1 MRLQAENI
9 KYSQTFPALTK
20 EADKIKNNINSLKRT
35 NQQQAELIGLRE
47 SEEQVLV
54 SQVVSSFFYFF
65 LLYISILILIYLS
78 IDKCMLIL
86 FI

>member
-1 MRLQAENI
+1 MQLQAENL
-9 KYSQTFPALTK
+9 KYSQTFPALIK
-20 EADKIKNNINSLKRT
+20 EADKIKKNINNLKRT
-35 NQQQAELIGLRE
+35 NQQQAELIRLRE

-54 SQVVSSFFYFF
+54 SQVVSS
-65 LLYISILILIYLS
+65 LLFIYIYISILILIYLS